1 MKYRVIV
8 NGVSFYTTS
17 AAIKRGVGDF
27 SLVNTAVQLC
37 YNQMGH
43 HQDLCKTYSIYDS
56 KMKRTDYTVQL
67 TRIAN

>member
-27 SLVNTAVQLC
+27 DGVNTVVRRLFENMFNAVGISSRM
-37 YNQMGH
+37 YVYDHKMERV
-43 HQDLCKTYSIYDS
+43 TYDVQIS
-56 KMKRTDYTVQL
+56 KV
-67 TRIAN
+67 